1 MSVNNRT
8 YLVHSMNKDLFFG
21 GRKIV
26 DIWIGHRWSMVMDE
40 EGELWSWGYNT
51 RGNLGYPT
59 NSGFGDSDRSYQPQ
73 KINVNWNSYGG
84 IQKLLLLVQKQTLIV
99 SIF

>member
-1 MSVNNRT
+1 MGVNNRVF
-8 YLVHSMNKDLFFG
+8 LVHSMNKDLFFG

-26 DIWIGHRWSMVMDE
+26 DIWAGHRWSMVMDE

-73 KINVNWNSYGG
+73 KININWNSYGG
-84 IQKLLLLVQKQTLIV
+84 IQKVVV
-99 SIF
+99 SCSEANVDSPIF